1 MQIIN
6 YFQSDRTAHWLEQIA
21 SGQWRAAAYLA
32 QLLRAD
38 KLRETFGCEAL
49 YLLVDGERLASF
61 VTLAQS
67 DCVDAPEYG
76 PWIGFVYTAPAYRG
90 RRLAGM
96 LIEHAA
102 QTAKQHGAQRVYI
115 NTDHVGLYEKYGFT
129 YLENR
134 MTTFGEDSRIY
145 VRELS

>member
-21 SGQWRAAAYLA
+21 SCQWRAAAYLA

-67 DCVDAPEYG
+67 DCVDAPEYS